1 MRDYDDN
8 GGDSSPGQAVSRR
21 TVLRR
26 LAMAGVCRLGAGD
39 FSRSDPPKGVRPP
52 IAHTVSNTRG
62 ILVSLTKI
70 KAWVRLEK
78 LNGENFAASDKGTG
92 GITSCKCMKGWLDI
106 AQSGR
111 FQTDDTFRLIQM
123 KVETNVF
130 AQLVLLSEQHDTDV
144 EKTSSFP
151 LSPVPWA
158 LATDDGYPEK
168 TDKAKLL
175 HYLETDA
182 KKHDLIAV
190 DAVHTV
196 DETPYTCTCSVRSP
210 GLDLGQADKNPPGV
224 AHRVGYGWLKGGNG
238 TAHLVYFLIEDGQR
252 TPYVTSVS
260 GINISTTN
268 HGFQRVQL
276 LKPDIPAVEF
286 PPDTWTF
293 SILAPEVHVP
303 ATETTY
309 WWHTTRLPPL
319 RHKHHII
326 QYEGVIDRGSED
338 VVHHIE
344 VFHCVGVGDHM
355 PFYSGPGQA
364 ENKPPTLSKCRN
376 VIGAWA
382 MGAGPIVYPEEAGS
396 PVGGTDSSPYVLLE
410 IHYNNP
416 EHIQG
421 IVDSS
426 GIRFYVTRQL
436 RQYDSGIMELGLE
449 YTDKMA
455 LPPGLPSVS
464 LSGFCVQTCTQVG
477 VPSRGIHIFA
487 SQLHTHLTG
496 KKVYTR
502 HVRDDREL
510 PELNRD
516 NHYSPHFQEI
526 RRLPVPVNILPGDAL
541 VTTCEYNTVSRKN
554 VTVGGLAITDE
565 MCVNYVH
572 YYPRVDLEVCKSSID
587 TSALQSFFKFMN
599 KMELQPTSPL
609 KTSRANYHGIDW
621 NPLNIHLLEYL
632 YDTSSLSVQCN
643 KSDGQRFCGTWNG
656 VPPTSAFSGLMH
668 QGSICKGSD
677 SPILLRNI

>member
-1 MRDYDDN
+1 M
-8 GGDSSPGQAVSRR
+8 
-21 TVLRR
+21 
-26 LAMAGVCRLGAGD
+26 GAEYLLLLMLPSYHISAHIGD
-39 FSRSDPPKGVRPP
+39 FSPAYDYSVTLDARHHMHLHWSVDYTN
-52 IAHTVSNTRG
+52 HTVLMKIVTRTTNMAGFGIGFSNYGAIANADLAVFWTDVTGTHHFQDAWSGNDG
-62 ILVSLTKI
+62 ILHLDQSQDAVLTHARSTKDLT
-70 KAWVRLEK
+70 V
-78 LNGENFAASDKGTG
+78 
-92 GITSCKCMKGWLDI
+92 
-106 AQSGR
+106 
-111 FQTDDTFRLIQM
+111 
-123 KVETNVF
+123 
-130 AQLVLLSEQHDTDV
+130 
-144 EKTSSFP
+144 
-151 LSPVPWA
+151 
-158 LATDDGYPEK
+158 
-168 TDKAKLL
+168 L
-175 HYLETDA
+175 HYYR
-182 KKHDLIAV
+182 KII
-190 DAVHTV
+190 
-196 DETPYTCTCSVRSP
+196 TCDDDDYQ
-210 GLDLGQADKNPPGV
+210 LD
-224 AHRVGYGWLKGGNG
+224 NG
-238 TAHLVYFLIEDGQR
+238 TTHLVYFLIEDDQR
-252 TPYVTSVS
+252 TPNAGSVY

-276 LKPDIPAVEF
+276 LKPDIPGVKF

-303 ATETTY
+303 ANETTY
-309 WWHTTRLPPL
+309 WWHTTRLPQL
-319 RHKHHII
+319 QHKHHII
-326 QYEGVIDRGSED
+326 QYEGVIDRGNED

-344 VFHCVGVGDHM
+344 VFHCVGVEDNM
-355 PFYSGPGQA
+355 PFYSGPGEG

-396 PVGGTDSSPYVLLE
+396 PVGGIDSTPYVLLE

-464 LSGFCVQTCTQVG
+464 LTGFCVQTCTQVG
-477 VPSRGIHIFA
+477 IPSGGIHIFA

-526 RRLPVPVNILPGDAL
+526 RRLPVPINILPGDAL
-541 VTTCEYNTVSRKN
+541 VTTCEYNTVSRAN

-572 YYPRVDLEVCKSSID
+572 YYPRGDLEVCKSSID
-587 TSALQSFFKFMN
+587 TSALLSFFKFMN

-621 NPLNIHLLEYL
+621 SPLNVHLLEYL

-656 VPPTSAFSGLMH
+656 VPPTSTFGGLMH
-668 QGSICKGSD
+668 HGSICKGSHS
-677 SPILLRNI
+677 SPLL